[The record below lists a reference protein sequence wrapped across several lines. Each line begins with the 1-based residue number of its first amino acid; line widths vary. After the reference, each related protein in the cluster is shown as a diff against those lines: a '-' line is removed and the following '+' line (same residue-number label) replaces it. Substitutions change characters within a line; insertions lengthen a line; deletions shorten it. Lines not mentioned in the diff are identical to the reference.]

1 MIIKRMH
8 SKTMVKLIFSSM
20 LLFSISSLC
29 LPLASYAQTVKVNS
43 VKPADQ
49 PTDYHVVQAGETLY
63 SLSKKYNTTV
73 AVLIELNPEIV
84 NNTLSTGVSIKVPAV
99 KAGVGTTTN
108 SVKGNAIL
116 YTVQKKE
123 TLYSLSKRYNTTVE
137 NLMLWNN
144 LEEPTI
150 EEGALLIV
158 GYESPNLTIEGPLTV
173 DAPTQSIPEDEVPS
187 VVLESKT
194 QVMDSIPGSLAF
206 PDDLAMKGI
215 ATWVKSSGSE
225 ADFFALHPTAPK
237 GTEVLVKNMMNGKTV
252 TVKVIGKLP
261 ATSENE
267 HVLIKISSAA
277 ANKLGVLDERFLA
290 ALYYDGMHDENAEL
304 IEELK

>member
-20 LLFSISSLC
+20 LLFSIIRLC
-29 LPLASYAQTVKVNS
+29 LPLASYAQTVKVNT
-43 VKPADQ
+43 VKATDQ

-63 SLSKKYNTTV
+63 SMSKKYNTTV

-84 NNTLSTGVSIKVPAV
+84 NNTLSTGVTIKVPAIL
-99 KAGVGTTTN
+99 GVGTATN

-144 LEEPTI
+144 LGEPTI

-194 QVMDSIPGSLAF
+194 QVMDSISSSPAF

-215 ATWVKSSGSE
+215 ATWVKSSGGE

-237 GTEVLVKNMMNGKTV
+237 GTEVLIKNMMNGKTV

-267 HVLIKISSAA
+267 HVLIKISGAA
-277 ANKLGVLDERFLA
+277 ANKLGVLDEKFLA
-290 ALYYDGMHDENAEL
+290 AVYYDGMHDENAEL

>member
-20 LLFSISSLC
+20 LLFSIIRLC
-29 LPLASYAQTVKVNS
+29 LPLASYAQTVKVNT
-43 VKPADQ
+43 VKATDQ

-84 NNTLSTGVSIKVPAV
+84 NNTLSTGVTIKVPAIL
-99 KAGVGTTTN
+99 GVGTATN

-116 YTVQKKE
+116 YTVRKKE

-144 LEEPTI
+144 LGEPTI

-194 QVMDSIPGSLAF
+194 QVMDSISSSPAF

-215 ATWVKSSGSE
+215 ATWVKSSGGE

-277 ANKLGVLDERFLA
+277 ANKLGVLDEKFLA

>member
-20 LLFSISSLC
+20 LLFSIIRLC
-29 LPLASYAQTVKVNS
+29 LPLASYAQTVKVNT
-43 VKPADQ
+43 VKATDQ

-84 NNTLSTGVSIKVPAV
+84 NNTLSTGVNIKVPAIL
-99 KAGVGTTTN
+99 GVGTATN

-116 YTVQKKE
+116 YTVRKKE

-187 VVLESKT
+187 VVLESET
-194 QVMDSIPGSLAF
+194 QVMDSISSSPAF

-215 ATWVKSSGSE
+215 ATWVKSSGGE

-277 ANKLGVLDERFLA
+277 ANKLGVLDEKFLA

>member
-84 NNTLSTGVSIKVPAV
+84 NNTLSTGVNIKVPAV
-99 KAGVGTTTN
+99 PGVGITTN

-150 EEGALLIV
+150 EDGALLIV
-158 GYESPNLTIEGPLTV
+158 GYESPNLLIKEPLTV
-173 DAPTQSIPEDEVPS
+173 DGPTPLIPDDEVPL
-187 VVLESKT
+187 VVPESKI
-194 QVMDSIPGSLAF
+194 QLVDSIPGSPAF
-206 PDDLAMKGI
+206 PDDLAIKGI
-215 ATWVKSSGSE
+215 ATWVKSSGGE
-225 ADFFALHPTAPK
+225 EDFFALHPTAPK

-261 ATSENE
+261 DTSENE

-277 ANKLGVLDERFLA
+277 ANKLGVLDEKFLA

>member
-84 NNTLSTGVSIKVPAV
+84 NNTLSTGVNIKVPAV
-99 KAGVGTTTN
+99 PGVGITTN

-150 EEGALLIV
+150 EDGALLIV
-158 GYESPNLTIEGPLTV
+158 GYESPNLLIKEPLTV
-173 DAPTQSIPEDEVPS
+173 DGPTPLIPDDEVPL
-187 VVLESKT
+187 VVPESKIHL
-194 QVMDSIPGSLAF
+194 VDSIPGSPAF
-206 PDDLAMKGI
+206 PDDLAIKGI
-215 ATWVKSSGSE
+215 ATWVKSSGGE

-277 ANKLGVLDERFLA
+277 ANKLGVLDEKFLA

>member
-20 LLFSISSLC
+20 LLFSIIRLC
-29 LPLASYAQTVKVNS
+29 LPLASYAQTVKVNT
-43 VKPADQ
+43 VKATDQ

-63 SLSKKYNTTV
+63 SMSKKYNTTV

-84 NNTLSTGVSIKVPAV
+84 NNTLSTGVTIKVPAIL
-99 KAGVGTTTN
+99 GVGTATN

-116 YTVQKKE
+116 YTVRKKE

-144 LEEPTI
+144 LGEPTI

-194 QVMDSIPGSLAF
+194 QVMDSISSSPAF

-215 ATWVKSSGSE
+215 ATWVKSSGGE

-277 ANKLGVLDERFLA
+277 ANKLGVLDEKFLA

>member
-1 MIIKRMH
+1 MIVKRIF
-8 SKTMVKLIFSSM
+8 SKTMVKLIFSFM
-20 LLFSISSLC
+20 LLFPVSMLW
-29 LPLASYAQTVKVNS
+29 LPIAGCAQTVKVNS
-43 VKPADQ
+43 VKPTDQ

-84 NNTLSTGVSIKVPAV
+84 NNTLSTGVNIKVPAV
-99 KAGVGTTTN
+99 PGVGNTAN

-123 TLYSLSKRYNTTVE
+123 TLYSLSKRYHTTVE

-144 LEEPTI
+144 LEESTI

-158 GYESPNLTIEGPLTV
+158 GYEPSNLLIKGPLNV
-173 DAPTQSIPEDEVPS
+173 DGPPHLFPEDEVPS
-187 VVLESKT
+187 VVLESES
-194 QVMDSIPGSLAF
+194 QVMDSIPGTPAF
-206 PDDLAMKGI
+206 PDDLAIKGI
-215 ATWVKSSGSE
+215 ATWVKSSGGDT
-225 ADFFALHPTAPK
+225 DFFALHPTAPK

-277 ANKLGVLDERFLA
+277 ANKLGVLDEKFMA